1 MPALTKLATYLA
13 SFHKGDL
20 NYDTACYLR
29 SKLAED
35 LNDSA
40 TVNNGEDEQL
50 EDTDVTMST
59 PEQQSR
65 ENTEGDIMFGAF
77 RELDVQ
83 NKLKEEKEKI
93 IVAPDSIDEKITMM
107 ERSPD
112 MATSADFGTNPSNY
126 KQASL
131 FELLQSKLSK

>member
-1 MPALTKLATYLA
+1 MSDLTKLAAYLD

-35 LNDSA
+35 FNDRE

-59 PEQQSR
+59 PEQQS
-65 ENTEGDIMFGAF
+65 EKNTEGDIMSGAF

-93 IVAPDSIDEKITMM
+93 IVDPDSIDEKITMT

-112 MATSADFGTNPSNY
+112 MATSADFGANSPNY
-126 KQASL
+126 KKASL